1 MNDTEIGMEGG
12 ATTDADGYLVFRLS
26 GVLAAVPVGRVREVV
41 DPAPLTPVPR
51 MPAFLRGI
59 MNLRGGV
66 ITVVDV
72 GMKIGLGAAG
82 SGPDACIVL
91 VMVQI
96 GGETTWLG
104 VQADTVREVVSL
116 RPDAITPSPRLGL
129 GVRSE
134 MVRGVADWNGDFLL
148 VLDID
153 RALADLGVDISAPED
168 AEPSD
173 TAPAGP
179 RLDLSAP

>member
-1 MNDTEIGMEGG
+1 MAGGG
-12 ATTDADGYLVFRLS
+12 ATDADGHLVFRLS

-66 ITVVDV
+66 ISVVDL
-72 GMKIGLGAAG
+72 GMKIGLGGAG

-91 VMVQI
+91 VKVRI

-104 VQADTVREVVSL
+104 IQADAVREVVSL
-116 RPDAITPSPRLGL
+116 RPDAIAPPPRLGL
-129 GVRSE
+129 GIRSE
-134 MVRGVADWNGDFLL
+134 MVRGVADWDGDFLL

-153 RALADLGVDISAPED
+153 RALADLGVETSAPED
-168 AEPSD
+168 AEPSE
-173 TAPAGP
+173 AGPTEP
-179 RLDLSAP
+179 RLDVSAS